1 MNCRQDICLQYESCK
16 KKSELSCLVSP
27 GNSPPE
33 QLKDF
38 LTLSMFVNDLKVPTQ
53 LILGFQIN
61 FREWMNLQILKPW
74 IKTID

>member
-1 MNCRQDICLQYESCK
+1 MNCRQDICLQNESCK

-61 FREWMNLQILKPW
+61 FREWMNLQIQKP
-74 IKTID
+74 